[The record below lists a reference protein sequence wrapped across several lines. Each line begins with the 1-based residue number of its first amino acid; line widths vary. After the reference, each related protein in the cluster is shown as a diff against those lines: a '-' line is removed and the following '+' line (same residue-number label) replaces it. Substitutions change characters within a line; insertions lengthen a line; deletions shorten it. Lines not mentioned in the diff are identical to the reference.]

1 MILSIDE
8 VNDILDAAVEAYPE
22 ELFQELNGGILLL
35 EDEVADPEAG
45 EDIYIMGEYCWDE
58 MGRYINLYYG
68 SFAAVLSDES
78 RQVWEEE
85 LRFTLR
91 HELTHHVEGL
101 AGERSLEPQASPNC
115 PQRISWRPSAGGR
128 TGPRKGRNSPCGT
141 GREMV

>member
-8 VNDILDAAVEAYPE
+8 VNDILDAAVEDYPE
-22 ELFQELNGGILLL
+22 ELFQKLNGGILLL

-45 EDIYIMGEYCWDE
+45 EGIYIMGEYCWDE

-78 RQVWEEE
+78 RQVREEE

-101 AGERSLEPQASPNC
+101 AGERSLEHKDSAQLEAFRRGEDWPQE
-115 PQRISWRPSAGGR
+115 G
-128 TGPRKGRNSPCGT
+128 
-141 GREMV
+141 EE

>member
-8 VNDILDAAVEAYPE
+8 VNDILDQAVEAYPE

-35 EDEVADPEAG
+35 EDAMPDPEAG
-45 EDIYIMGEYCWDE
+45 EDIYIMVEYCWDE

-85 LRFTLR
+85 LCFTLR

-101 AGERSLEPQASPNC
+101 AGERSLEHKDSAQLEAFRRGEDWPQE
-115 PQRISWRPSAGGR
+115 G
-128 TGPRKGRNSPCGT
+128 
-141 GREMV
+141 EE

>member
-8 VNDILDAAVEAYPE
+8 VNDILDAAVEDYPE

-68 SFAAVLSDES
+68 SFAAVLADEP

-101 AGERSLEPQASPNC
+101 AGERSLEHKD
-115 PQRISWRPSAGGR
+115 SAQLEAFRRGEDWPPEG
-128 TGPRKGRNSPCGT
+128 
-141 GREMV
+141 EE

>member
-8 VNDILDAAVEAYPE
+8 VNDILDAAVEDYPE

-68 SFAAVLSDES
+68 SFVALLADEP
-78 RQVWEEE
+78 REVWEEE

-101 AGERSLEPQASPNC
+101 AGERSLEHKDSAQLEAFRRGEDWPQE
-115 PQRISWRPSAGGR
+115 G
-128 TGPRKGRNSPCGT
+128 
-141 GREMV
+141 EE

>member
-8 VNDILDAAVEAYPE
+8 VNGILDAAVEDYPE

-35 EDEVADPEAG
+35 EDAMPDPEAG

-101 AGERSLEPQASPNC
+101 AGERSLEHKDSAQLEAFRRGEDWPQE
-115 PQRISWRPSAGGR
+115 G
-128 TGPRKGRNSPCGT
+128 
-141 GREMV
+141 EE

>member
-8 VNDILDAAVEAYPE
+8 VNDILDQAVEAYPE

-68 SFAAVLSDES
+68 SFAAVLADEP
-78 RQVWEEE
+78 REVWEEE

-101 AGERSLEPQASPNC
+101 AGERSLEHKDSEQLAAFRRGEDWEPGEAL
-115 PQRISWRPSAGGR
+115 
-128 TGPRKGRNSPCGT
+128 
-141 GREMV
+141 ED